1 MRKIIID
8 CDPGHDDIMAIL
20 LALAHNEEFEILGIT
35 TVAGNQTLDK
45 VTANILKVEDWLG
58 IDIPV
63 YKGYDAPLIRRPEP
77 QPIAHG
83 ESGMDGPVLPDPVSE
98 PQKLHALE
106 FMKQAVSEN
115 DKVTIVAL
123 APLTNIAL
131 FLKTWPELRRK
142 IDCIALMGGSVYGG
156 NIQKKSE
163 FNIYHDPEAAKI
175 VFDSGV
181 RIIMAGLEVCYAG
194 SILLKE
200 AEEFKNGGKVS
211 KLCYDLMQFYGLYA
225 VNRGWD
231 RTAVFDI
238 TPVVYLL
245 KPELFEAEEMDVD
258 IELDGE
264 YTRGMTV
271 CTSPAEHPKT
281 VLLNTDREAFIS
293 VFLEALDLLDKRYV

>member
-1 MRKIIID
+1 MRRIIID

-45 VTANILKVEDWLG
+45 VTNNILKVEDYLG
-58 IDIPV
+58 LNIPV
-63 YKGYDAPLIRRPEP
+63 YKGYDKPLIRPAEP
-77 QPIAHG
+77 QPLAHG
-83 ESGMDGPVLPDPVSE
+83 ESGMDGPVLPDPVSR
-98 PQKLHALE
+98 PMPMHALE
-106 FMKQAVSEN
+106 FMKQAVSEH
-115 DKVTIVAL
+115 DKVTVVAL

-131 FLKTWPELRRK
+131 FLKTYPQLCGK
-142 IDCIALMGGSVYGG
+142 IESIALMGGAVNSG

-181 RIIMAGLEVCYAG
+181 HIIMAGLEVCYAG

-200 AEEFKNGGKVS
+200 ADEFKNGGKVS
-211 KLCYDLMQFYGLYA
+211 KLCYDLMQFYGQYA

-231 RTAVFDI
+231 RTAIFDI
-238 TPVVYLL
+238 TPVIYLL
-245 KPELFEAEEMDVD
+245 KPDLFQAEEMDVD
-258 IELDGE
+258 IELNGQ

-271 CTSPAEHPKT
+271 CTETQEHPKT
-281 VLLNTDREAFIS
+281 VLLSTDRKAFID
-293 VFLEALDLLDKRYV
+293 VLLEALTILDKRYC